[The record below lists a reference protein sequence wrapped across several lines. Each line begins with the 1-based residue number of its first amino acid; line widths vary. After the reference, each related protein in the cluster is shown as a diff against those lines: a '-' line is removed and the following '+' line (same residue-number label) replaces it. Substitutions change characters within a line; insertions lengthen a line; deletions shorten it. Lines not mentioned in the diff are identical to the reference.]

1 MGFVLPPDDPR
12 NPVTKRKKRS
22 NVADGR
28 TSADMEVGGDLV
40 AFINRNVTPYPTEVG
55 GPAFD
60 LIPVE
65 KQKDIMVN
73 VARMH
78 AQQEYNRIM
87 ELVAVLQRQADE
99 VRKRLDITDL
109 VHAAKYSF
117 QIYHGQCY
125 WLAFDHKHG
134 GTILVQTGPTEW
146 TTAKP
151 EYYEYICRVK
161 WLGDYTWTEVDLNG
175 ESVLK

>member
-12 NPVTKRKKRS
+12 NPVDKKRS
-22 NVADGR
+22 NQADGR
-28 TSADMEVGGDLV
+28 DSFDMNTGGTLTE
-40 AFINRNVTPYPTEVG
+40 FINRNVTPYPTEVG

-78 AQQEYNRIM
+78 AQQEYDRIM
-87 ELVAVLQRQADE
+87 ALVTVLQQQAE
-99 VRKRLDITDL
+99 SVRRRLEITDW
-109 VHAAKYSF
+109 VHAAKYDF

-125 WLAFDHKHG
+125 WLLRERD
-134 GTILVQTGPTEW
+134 TNRTRLIQTGPADW
-146 TTAKP
+146 TTGVP
-151 EYYEYICRVK
+151 CDWEYICRVK
-161 WLGDYTWTEVDLNG
+161 WLGDYTWIEVDLNG

>member
-1 MGFVLPPDDPR
+1 MGFVLPPDDPK
-12 NPVTKRKKRS
+12 NPLTKTKTKS

-78 AQQEYNRIM
+78 AQQEYDRIM
-87 ELVAVLQRQADE
+87 ALVAVLQQQAE
-99 VRKRLDITDL
+99 AVKRRLQITDW
-109 VHAAKYSF
+109 VHAAKYAF

-125 WLAFDHKHG
+125 WLAHDLRHG
-134 GTILVQTGPTEW
+134 GTILVQTGPADW
-146 TTAKP
+146 TTGQP
-151 EYYEYICRVK
+151 SDWEYVCRVK
-161 WLGDYTWTEVDLNG
+161 WLGDYTWVEVDNNG
-175 ESVLK
+175 NHVV

>member
-12 NPVTKRKKRS
+12 NPVAKKKKS
-22 NVADGR
+22 NLAKGR
-28 TSADMEVGGDLV
+28 TGFDITNKDLLV
-40 AFINRNVTPYPTEVG
+40 EFFNKNSTPYPVEVG

-109 VHAAKYSF
+109 VHAAKYDF

-125 WLAFDHKHG
+125 WLVMEQDQ
-134 GTILVQTGPTEW
+134 GTTRLIQTGPTEW
-146 TTAKP
+146 TTGIP
-151 EYYEYICRVK
+151 CDWEYICRVK
-161 WLGDYTWTEVDLNG
+161 WLGDYTWIEVDSHG

>member
-1 MGFVLPPDDPR
+1 MGLTLPPDDPR
-12 NPVTKRKKRS
+12 NPKRKKS
-22 NVADGR
+22 NLADGR
-28 TSADMEVGGDLV
+28 DSYDSDSTGSIVE
-40 AFINRNVTPYPTEVG
+40 FFNRNVTPYPTEVG

-78 AQQEYNRIM
+78 GHQEYRRIM
-87 ELVAVLQRQADE
+87 ELVTVLQRQADE
-99 VRKRLDITDL
+99 VRQRLEITDL

-125 WLAFDHKHG
+125 WLVSDRARG
-134 GTILVQTGPTEW
+134 GTLLTQTGPTEW
-146 TTAKP
+146 TTTAP
-151 EYYEYICRVK
+151 DYYEYICRVK
-161 WLGDYTWTEVDLNG
+161 WLGDYTWIEVDLNG

>member
-1 MGFVLPPDDPR
+1 MGLTLPPDDPR
-12 NPVTKRKKRS
+12 NPKTKAKTKS

-28 TSADMEVGGDLV
+28 DSKDMEVGDDLV

-78 AQQEYNRIM
+78 AQQEYDRIM
-87 ELVAVLQRQADE
+87 ALVAVLQQQAE
-99 VRKRLDITDL
+99 SVKRRLQITDW
-109 VHAAKYSF
+109 VHAAKYAF

-125 WLAFDHKHG
+125 WLAHDLRHG
-134 GTILVQTGPTEW
+134 GTLLTQTGPTEW
-146 TTAKP
+146 TTGAP
-151 EYYEYICRVK
+151 VDWDYICRVK
-161 WLGDYTWTEVDLNG
+161 WLGDYTWVEVDTNG
-175 ESVLK
+175 RHVV

>member
-1 MGFVLPPDDPR
+1 MGLTLPHDDPR
-12 NPVTKRKKRS
+12 NSKTKTKS
-22 NVADGR
+22 NVLDGR
-28 TSADMEVGGDLV
+28 DSRDMEVGGDLV

-78 AQQEYNRIM
+78 GQQEYDRIM
-87 ELVAVLQRQADE
+87 ALVAVLQQQAE
-99 VRKRLDITDL
+99 SVRRRLQITDW

-125 WLAFDHKHG
+125 WLAHDLRHG
-134 GTILVQTGPTEW
+134 GTLLIQTGPEDW
-146 TTAKP
+146 TTGQPADW
-151 EYYEYICRVK
+151 EYICRVK
-161 WLGDYTWTEVDLNG
+161 WLGDYTWIEVDTNG
-175 ESVLK
+175 LHVV

>member
-12 NPVTKRKKRS
+12 NPVTKSKKKS

-28 TSADMEVGGDLV
+28 NSADMEVGGDLV

-78 AQQEYNRIM
+78 AQQEYDRIM
-87 ELVAVLQRQADE
+87 ALVAVLQQQAE
-99 VRKRLDITDL
+99 AVKRRLQITDW

-125 WLAFDHKHG
+125 WLAHDLRHG
-134 GTILVQTGPTEW
+134 GTILVQTGPQDW
-146 TTAKP
+146 TTGQP
-151 EYYEYICRVK
+151 LDWDYVCRVK
-161 WLGDYTWTEVDLNG
+161 WLGDYTWVEVDNNG
-175 ESVLK
+175 NHVV

>member
-1 MGFVLPPDDPR
+1 MGLTLPPDDPR
-12 NPVTKRKKRS
+12 NPKRKKS
-22 NVADGR
+22 NLADGR
-28 TSADMEVGGDLV
+28 DSYDSDSTGSIVE
-40 AFINRNVTPYPTEVG
+40 FFNRNVTPYPTEVG

-78 AQQEYNRIM
+78 GHQEYRRIM
-87 ELVAVLQRQADE
+87 ELVTVLQRQADE
-99 VRKRLDITDL
+99 VRQRLEITDL

-125 WLAFDHKHG
+125 WLVSDRARG
-134 GTILVQTGPTEW
+134 GTLLTQTGPTEW
-146 TTAKP
+146 TTTAP
-151 EYYEYICRVK
+151 DYYEYICRVK
-161 WLGDYTWTEVDLNG
+161 WLGDYTWIEVDSNG

>member
-1 MGFVLPPDDPR
+1 MGFVLPPEDPK
-12 NPVTKRKKRS
+12 NPLTKTKS

-28 TSADMEVGGDLV
+28 DSQDMEVGGDLV

-60 LIPVE
+60 LIPIE

-78 AQQEYNRIM
+78 AQQEYDRIM
-87 ELVAVLQRQADE
+87 ALVAVLQQQAE
-99 VRKRLDITDL
+99 SVKRRLEITDW
-109 VHAAKYSF
+109 VHAAKYDF

-125 WLAFDHKHG
+125 WLLRERDSNR
-134 GTILVQTGPTEW
+134 TRLIQTGPTEW
-146 TTAKP
+146 TTGVP
-151 EYYEYICRVK
+151 CDWEYICRVK
-161 WLGDYTWTEVDLNG
+161 WLGDYTWVEVDTNG
-175 ESVLK
+175 HNVV

>member
-1 MGFVLPPDDPR
+1 MGLTLPPDDPR
-12 NPVTKRKKRS
+12 NPKRKKQL
-22 NVADGR
+22 NLADGR
-28 TSADMEVGGDLV
+28 TSADMDVGGNLV
-40 AFINRNVTPYPTEVG
+40 EFINRNVTPYPTEVG

-78 AQQEYNRIM
+78 GHQEYRRIM

-99 VRKRLDITDL
+99 VRQRLEITDL

-125 WLAFDHKHG
+125 WLARDLARG
-134 GTILVQTGPTEW
+134 GTLLTQTGPDEW
-146 TTAKP
+146 TTKP
-151 EYYEYICRVK
+151 PDYYEYICRVK
-161 WLGDYTWTEVDLNG
+161 WLGDYTWIEVDLNG

>member
-1 MGFVLPPDDPR
+1 MGLVLPPDDPK
-12 NPVTKRKKRS
+12 NPLTKIKS

-28 TSADMEVGGDLV
+28 TSVDMQVGGDLV

-78 AQQEYNRIM
+78 AQQEYDRIM
-87 ELVAVLQRQADE
+87 ALVTVLQAQAE
-99 VRKRLDITDL
+99 SVRRRLQITDW

-125 WLAFDHKHG
+125 WLAHDLRHG
-134 GTILVQTGPTEW
+134 GTLLTQTGPTEW
-146 TTAKP
+146 TTGQP
-151 EYYEYICRVK
+151 RDWDYICRVK
-161 WLGDYTWTEVDLNG
+161 WLGDYTWVEVDNNG
-175 ESVLK
+175 NHVV

>member
-12 NPVTKRKKRS
+12 NPKVKTKKKS

-28 TSADMEVGGDLV
+28 DSKDMEVGGDLV

-60 LIPVE
+60 LIPIE

-78 AQQEYNRIM
+78 GQQEYDRIM
-87 ELVAVLQRQADE
+87 ALVAVLQQQAE
-99 VRKRLDITDL
+99 SVKRRLEITDW

-125 WLAFDHKHG
+125 WLAHDLRHG
-134 GTILVQTGPTEW
+134 GTILVQTGPEDW
-146 TTAKP
+146 TTGVP
-151 EYYEYICRVK
+151 LDWEYICRVK
-161 WLGDYTWTEVDLNG
+161 WLGDYTWVEVDNNG
-175 ESVLK
+175 NHVV

>member
-1 MGFVLPPDDPR
+1 MGLKGLVLPPDDPG
-12 NPVTKRKKRS
+12 NPKIKS

-28 TSADMEVGGDLV
+28 DSHDMEVGGNLV
-40 AFINRNVTPYPTEVG
+40 EFINRNVTPYPTEVG

-60 LIPVE
+60 LIPIE

-78 AQQEYNRIM
+78 GHQEYRRIM

-99 VRKRLDITDL
+99 VRQRLEITDL
-109 VHAAKYSF
+109 VHAAQYSF

-125 WLAFDHKHG
+125 WLARDLARG
-134 GTILVQTGPTEW
+134 GTLLTQTGPTEW
-146 TTAKP
+146 TTAP
-151 EYYEYICRVK
+151 PDYYEYICRVK
-161 WLGDYTWTEVDLNG
+161 WLGDYTWIEVDLNG

>member
-1 MGFVLPPDDPR
+1 MGLVLPPDDPL
-12 NPVTKRKKRS
+12 NPKSETKTKS

-28 TSADMEVGGDLV
+28 NSADMEVAGDLV

-78 AQQEYNRIM
+78 GQQEYDRIM
-87 ELVAVLQRQADE
+87 ALVAVLQQQAE
-99 VRKRLDITDL
+99 AVKRRLEITDW
-109 VHAAKYSF
+109 VHAAKYSVSRSTMDSAIGWHMIGYMVVPF
-117 QIYHGQCY
+117 
-125 WLAFDHKHG
+125 
-134 GTILVQTGPTEW
+134 
-146 TTAKP
+146 
-151 EYYEYICRVK
+151 
-161 WLGDYTWTEVDLNG
+161 
-175 ESVLK
+175 